1 MTKLVIA
8 NIGPVS
14 SVQDGGR
21 HGAQRY
27 GLTPSGAMDR
37 LALASANCLVGNAPF
52 AASVEI
58 GPFGAAFAARDGAVR
73 VALCGAPR
81 GADIAGRNAAFDT
94 SMIIADGETLA
105 LGFARGG
112 AFSYLAIEGGIA
124 GEPMF
129 GSLAVNARA
138 GLGSPYPR
146 PLQSGDEFQVNAA
159 SRAAE
164 RRIELPAPANGPI
177 RVVFGPQDD
186 EFADAAKALFLDS
199 EWKISATSDRMGY
212 RLEGPVIRHL
222 HGHNIVSDGTVDGSV
237 QVPGNGAPIV
247 LMKDRGTSGGY
258 PKIATVISTD
268 LGRFAQ
274 TPAGTGFRFKA
285 ISMAEAQA
293 EARTFAE
300 LLRTLPDRLRPIEA
314 FDLNIEALQHAN
326 VAGSAVSAVDAGTW
340 HALAD
345 D

>member
-1 MTKLVIA
+1 MVLSQRTGIVPAHAATAEPAPPDTGRPERLASPRAHPGPDLPIAPRAYVPDGPRRSHHVLSDRCQDLCGAGSRGGSRRDRRGIDRGMTKLVIA

-94 SMIIADGETLA
+94 SMIIADGETLT

-164 RRIELPAPANGPI
+164 RRIDLPPLPDGPI
-177 RVVFGPQDD
+177 RVVMGPQDD
-186 EFADAAKALFLDS
+186 EFSDDAKKLFLEA

-212 RLEGPVIRHL
+212 RLEGPVIKHL
-222 HGHNIVSDGTVDGSV
+222 HGHNI
-237 QVPGNGAPIV
+237 
-247 LMKDRGTSGGY
+247 
-258 PKIATVISTD
+258 
-268 LGRFAQ
+268 
-274 TPAGTGFRFKA
+274 
-285 ISMAEAQA
+285 
-293 EARTFAE
+293 
-300 LLRTLPDRLRPIEA
+300 
-314 FDLNIEALQHAN
+314 
-326 VAGSAVSAVDAGTW
+326 
-340 HALAD
+340 
-345 D
+345 